1 MCYSCGGGFAR
12 AIHSSAE
19 IAYGSD
25 YILYQCVINKE
36 NLNTLFSFKGA
47 SNSIPVA
54 ILGEVYTVNSVVLHV
69 TKMIPIEGRR
79 FSGGLIFKKA
89 SSNRMIDFS
98 NLFSLVEEK

>member
-12 AIHSSAE
+12 VIPSNTE
-19 IAYGSD
+19 ITYGSD
-25 YILYQCVINKE
+25 YILYQCVISKE
-36 NLNTLFSFKGA
+36 NLCILFSFKGA

-54 ILGEVYTVNSVVLHV
+54 ILGKVYTVNSITLHT
-69 TKMIPIEGRR
+69 TKMIPIERR
-79 FSGGLIFKKA
+79 KFSGNLIFKKA